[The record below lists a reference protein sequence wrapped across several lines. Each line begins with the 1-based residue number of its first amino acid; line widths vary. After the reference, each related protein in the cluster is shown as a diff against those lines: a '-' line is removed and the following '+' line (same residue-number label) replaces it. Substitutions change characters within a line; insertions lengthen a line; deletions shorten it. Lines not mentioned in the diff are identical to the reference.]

1 MAAIGNFIKIFKGGQ
16 NTASIFI
23 SIIFL
28 WILTFFVSN
37 GIENA
42 NFVNTIVTVC
52 KLIPLLIFIILIAIS
67 FKFKV
72 FTAHFWTNFASNIQ
86 PTGKLHNSVFDQIKN
101 SMISIIW
108 VFIGIE
114 GASILSS
121 RAKSQKA
128 ASQATIIG
136 FISLAIIYVFSTI
149 LPYGAISQATLAKVS
164 QPAMSSILEITV
176 GKWAAVIINLGI
188 IISIIGSWLSWTM
201 LPAETT
207 RLMAKDKTL
216 PALWGNLNKK
226 KAPQFSLII
235 TAVLQ
240 TLFLFSMFFTT
251 SAYNFATTLAAATVL
266 VSYMLVGGY
275 QIKYSFRHKEWWQ
288 LLIGLI
294 CTAFEIMVAVL
305 SGWQDLLLVTISFL
319 PGFILYYIAS
329 KENHHKITS
338 REKIIMIVV
347 CIIAILTIILLLTG
361 KISISN

>member
-1 MAAIGNFIKIFKGGQ
+1 
-16 NTASIFI
+16 
-23 SIIFL
+23 
-28 WILTFFVSN
+28 
-37 GIENA
+37 
-42 NFVNTIVTVC
+42 
-52 KLIPLLIFIILIAIS
+52 
-67 FKFKV
+67 
-72 FTAHFWTNFASNIQ
+72 
-86 PTGKLHNSVFDQIKN
+86 
-101 SMISIIW
+101 
-108 VFIGIE
+108 
-114 GASILSS
+114 
-121 RAKSQKA
+121 
-128 ASQATIIG
+128 
-136 FISLAIIYVFSTI
+136 
-149 LPYGAISQATLAKVS
+149 
-164 QPAMSSILEITV
+164 
-176 GKWAAVIINLGI
+176 
-188 IISIIGSWLSWTM
+188 M

-294 CTAFEIMVAVL
+294 CTAFEITVAVL